1 MNLKQLITIW
11 THDLLDW
18 LTSKFDS
25 ITIDTSDLAKEV
37 NATTNKQAVLSAIEQ
52 AKIALQ
58 GNDQTATLAALKTAI
73 TAIDMSDLAKEATLG
88 DVKSVLEYIEQGG
101 MPQIAQIAKQ
111 GSNANASLSEVQTQA
126 TNAASDALLAKTAAQ
141 AIVGYALQGSNAS
154 ATNTALEILLQSIIT
169 TMYKGVPIVSQSG
182 NATIS
187 PNTWN
192 VWNNSLSSLTVTK
205 GSDIS
210 GVLNV
215 YNMRFLVGSNFQL
228 SFSGFGSVD
237 WVNGVTPTFVEG
249 HIYEISIVESRGV
262 WAEF

>member
-25 ITIDTSDLAKEV
+25 ITIDTSDLAKE
-37 NATTNKQAVLSAIEQ
+37 
-52 AKIALQ
+52 
-58 GNDQTATLAALKTAI
+58 ATLNSVGLDAAA
-73 TAIDMSDLAKEATLG
+73 
-88 DVKSVLEYIEQGG
+88 
-101 MPQIAQIAKQ
+101 
-111 GSNANASLSEVQTQA
+111 
-126 TNAASDALLAKTAAQ
+126 AKTAAQ
-141 AIVGYALQGSNAS
+141 GISGYALQGSDPT
-154 ATNTALEILLQSIIT
+154 ATNTSLEILLQSIIT

-192 VWNNSLSSLTVTK
+192 VWNNSLNSLTVTK

-228 SFSGFGSVD
+228 SFSGFDSVL
-237 WVNGVTPTFVEG
+237 WVNGVAPTFVEG

>member
-25 ITIDTSDLAKEV
+25 ITIGISDLAKEV
-37 NATTNKQAVLSAIEQ
+37 NATANKEAIITAVNNAQPDLSTVAKEANATDNKQAVLSAIEQ
-52 AKIALQ
+52 AKITLQ

-73 TAIDMSDLAKEATLG
+73 AAIDVTDLAKEATLN
-88 DVKSVLEYIEQGG
+88 SVGLD
-101 MPQIAQIAKQ
+101 AAAAKI
-111 GSNANASLSEVQTQA
+111 
-126 TNAASDALLAKTAAQ
+126 AAQ
-141 AIVGYALQGSNAS
+141 NITGYALQGSNS
-154 ATNTALEILLQSIIT
+154 TATNTALEILLQSIIT
-169 TMYKGVPIVSQSG
+169 TMYKGIPIVSQSG

-215 YNMRFLVGSNFQL
+215 YSMRFLAGSNFQL
-228 SFSGFGSVD
+228 SFSGFGNVI
-237 WVNGVTPTFVEG
+237 WINGAAPTFVAG